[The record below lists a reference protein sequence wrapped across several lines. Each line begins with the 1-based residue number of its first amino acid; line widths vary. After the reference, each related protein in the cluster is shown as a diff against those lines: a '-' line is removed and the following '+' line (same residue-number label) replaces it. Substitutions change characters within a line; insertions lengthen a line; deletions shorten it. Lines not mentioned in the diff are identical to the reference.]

1 MILSLQGCMAAGKT
15 TAVRYL
21 QEHAPDIHISYEDT
35 SDVIAEIKQRNLDKN
50 KYEDYLEIQRL
61 WLRKEVQRWEKA
73 KQYPITVMDFGAE
86 EIEFYTLNYPKT
98 IGMDWEV
105 DQSLKPEL
113 DAVRACMP
121 DRILF
126 LNASEETLRRNKQND
141 STRPRNFFD
150 YYLQYFLPLKKAWFI
165 GRPDVDVLDVENL
178 SPEEV
183 GQRVKVWV
191 ERWRSAEIWDAYYA
205 DTTLAGRDLVRGE
218 PIPEGLHHL
227 VSEILVRHTDGD
239 YLLMQ
244 RDPRK
249 PNYGGSRAT
258 PTGSLWMCTLMRAS
272 AAVGEREY
280 QQQYA
285 ELTRQYEEQKER
297 YEALQDRRK
306 QMNETAIIFGG
317 MLFELWELD
326 EIPVTFKE
334 SLWHTLVDHATV
346 YADERIVFRF
356 KDGTEVTT
364 ML

>member
-1 MILSLQGCMAAGKT
+1 MILSLQGCMAVGKT

-21 QEHAPDIHISYEDT
+21 QEHAPYVHISYEDN

-105 DQSLKPEL
+105 EQSLKPEL

-141 STRPRNFFD
+141 STRSRNFFD

-191 ERWRSAEIWDAYYA
+191 ERWRSAENGDAYY
-205 DTTLAGRDLVRGE
+205 
-218 PIPEGLHHL
+218 I
-227 VSEILVRHTDGD
+227 
-239 YLLMQ
+239 
-244 RDPRK
+244 K
-249 PNYGGSRAT
+249 
-258 PTGSLWMCTLMRAS
+258 
-272 AAVGEREY
+272 
-280 QQQYA
+280 
-285 ELTRQYEEQKER
+285 
-297 YEALQDRRK
+297 
-306 QMNETAIIFGG
+306 
-317 MLFELWELD
+317 
-326 EIPVTFKE
+326 
-334 SLWHTLVDHATV
+334 
-346 YADERIVFRF
+346 
-356 KDGTEVTT
+356 
-364 ML
+364 

>member
-105 DQSLKPEL
+105 EQSLKPEL

-249 PNYGGSRAT
+249 PNYGGYFEAT
-258 PTGSLWMCTLMRAS
+258 AGGSALKGEDAYCCARRELREETGIVRGTLTNIGRFVS
-272 AAVGEREY
+272 HDTIYENFLCVTDCGKNSVTLQEGETVSYKWISE
-280 QQQYA
+280 A
-285 ELTRQYEEQKER
+285 EFIDFVNSNSMIDVQFRR
-297 YEALQDRRK
+297 YEPYLK
-306 QMNETAIIFGG
+306 QMGY
-317 MLFELWELD
+317 
-326 EIPVTFKE
+326 VK
-334 SLWHTLVDHATV
+334 
-346 YADERIVFRF
+346 
-356 KDGTEVTT
+356 
-364 ML
+364 